1 MSRGRWLTEVLI
13 VTLLIAFL
21 AACGQ
26 NTAQTPEPPQEI
38 EWSAAAIGYEDV
50 QQANLGQLE
59 PAAASLI
66 KISGSGTDIWDA
78 RDEFYYVYTT
88 LSGNGSLSVRLLDF
102 SAAHAWSKA
111 GIMLRDGLAP
121 DARNVLIHISGQNG
135 SVLQARLQ
143 TGAATTNSAGSD
155 PSVPIGGW
163 MRLTRSGDQI
173 IGELSSDGSTWT
185 ELGSYTV
192 AMGQTALIG
201 LAVTAHNSGQVA
213 TAYFT
218 DLDLRFGTQ
227 SRPTNPKPTD
237 PQPTD
242 PKPTDPQQ
250 PDPDPDPDPGN
261 PTTPEPTYV
270 GTWVCGDQPLTPRY
284 QPTYYVATNGNDS
297 NDGRSTDRPFRTL
310 QRAAN
315 VVSAGDVVW
324 VRGGTYSSNVSFQR
338 SGTSANPIVFES
350 YPGECA
356 ILDGSGQQAYQNVR
370 FEGANFNVFRNFVVR
385 NNPAQGIQVV
395 NSSDNLITHVRTHNN
410 GLSGIQ
416 NLSGDRNRFSYFI
429 THDNSDGSSG
439 DADGIGL
446 SSGRDLRI
454 DHCVAY
460 RNSDDGV
467 DTWLSVNT
475 TIERCVSFQNGVQGG
490 DGNGFK
496 LGGRSQTVNTV
507 IRYSISF
514 ANVAEGFNY
523 NSGRNVT
530 LEHNTSYANNVY
542 GFIVANGQLRNN
554 LAYGD
559 QRRGWEDDGGNQLQ
573 TNSWDLGISNPLFLS
588 TDPSSASFL
597 APAATSPVVGRGTNI
612 GLPFSGSAPDLGAIP
627 HGETIESFLGIPLR
641 EILAY

>member
-1 MSRGRWLTEVLI
+1 MNRGHRRIEVLL

-26 NTAQTPEPPQEI
+26 NVAQTPQTPAEI
-38 EWSAAAIGYEDV
+38 EWSAAAIGYEDPA
-50 QQANLGQLE
+50 QPDLGQLE

-66 KISGSGTDIWDA
+66 KVSGSGTDIWDQ
-78 RDEFYYVYTT
+78 RDEFYYVYTP
-88 LSGNGSLSVRLLDF
+88 LEGDGSLTVRLLDF
-102 SAAHAWSKA
+102 AAVHAWSKA
-111 GIMLRDGLAP
+111 GVMIRDGLAP

-143 TGAATTNSAGSD
+143 TGAETTNSAGSD

-163 MRLTRSGDQI
+163 MRLTRNGDQV
-173 IGELSSDGSTWT
+173 IGSLSTDGTTWK
-185 ELGSYTV
+185 ELGRYSL
-192 AMGQTALIG
+192 AMGHTALIG
-201 LAVTAHNSGQVA
+201 LAVTAHSAGQTA

-218 DLDLRFGTQ
+218 GLDLRFGTQ
-227 SRPTNPKPTD
+227 PTNPVPD
-237 PQPTD
+237 P
-242 PKPTDPQQ
+242 PKT
-250 PDPDPDPDPGN
+250 PDPDPDPTPDPDPGN
-261 PTTPEPTYV
+261 PSRPSDPEPNYV
-270 GTWVCGDQPLTPRY
+270 GTWVCGTEPLTPRY
-284 QPTYYVATNGNDS
+284 QPTYYVATNGSDS

-310 QRAAN
+310 QKAAN
-315 VVSAGDVVW
+315 VVGPGDVVW
-324 VRGGTYSSNVSFQR
+324 VRGGTYSSDVSFQR
-338 SGTSANPIVFES
+338 SGTSSNLIVFES

-356 ILDGSGQQAYQNVR
+356 VLDGRGQQSYQNVR
-370 FEGANFNVFRNFVVR
+370 FEGANYNVFRNFVVR

-395 NSSDNLITHVRTHNN
+395 NSNDNLITHVRTHNN

-429 THDNSDGSSG
+429 THDNSDGTQG

-475 TIERCVSFQNGVQGG
+475 TIERCVSFQNGLQGG

-496 LGGRSQTVNTV
+496 LGGRSQTVNTI

-514 ANVAEGFNY
+514 NNVAEGFNY

-559 QRRGWEDDGGNQLQ
+559 QRRGWEDDGGNQTR
-573 TNSWDLGISNPLFLS
+573 TNSWDLGITNPAFIS
-588 TDPSSASFL
+588 TDVNSASFL
-597 APAATSPVVGRGTNI
+597 APSVNSPVIGRGTNI
-612 GLPFSGSAPDLGAIP
+612 GLPFTGSAPDLGAVP
-627 HGETIESFLGIPLR
+627 YGETIESFLGIPLR
-641 EILAY
+641 EILNY